1 MRWSKTLIEKSNFIA
16 ANCVKDIIRIY
27 VQLKDAENNTIFFAI
42 ILVTMVSNDKLSITR
57 FFIKNNA

>member
-1 MRWSKTLIEKSNFIA
+1 MRWSKTLIEKSNFIV